1 MTAESTMNDWCCC
14 RLYIGFRAPRP
25 RPPPLP
31 RPSPRPLPPW
41 RCRCCVDDVDVVER
55 RADSLRMLA
64 GRRSDQDVLIVAAL

>member
-14 RLYIGFRAPRP
+14 RLYIGFRA
-25 RPPPLP
+25 
-31 RPSPRPLPPW
+31 PRPLPPW